1 MAPVAEPPKVKK
13 PKFALTRKQLHAA
26 EAAAAAGTAA
36 AAAAPAQS
44 AAPAPVA
51 AAAPAAPAPPKVKK
65 PKFALTRKQL
75 HAAEAAA
82 AGTAAA
88 GAAVAAAPAPPQP
101 APAAAPPKV
110 KKPKFA
116 LTRKQL
122 HAAEAAAAGTAV
134 AAAPTAAPA
143 PPKAKKP
150 KFALTRKQ
158 LHAAEAAAAATAAA
172 AAVAPTAPPAD
183 PVALA
188 FQPPPP
194 GMDQTPMAAPPTEAI
209 QPSAFQSVV
218 SAPSGD
224 PTDAPGAAD
233 IVFAST
239 GAKSSRRTVVLL
251 VVLLVVVVAAG
262 AGYLITKKNNTT
274 TAPPVAPIP
283 GATTAT
289 ALAASINLRLTDLP
303 AGWTQSP
310 PAQAVVRP
318 PVAPAA
324 AQAAAT
330 NAMASC
336 LSSSYAVVSG
346 LFGSGSLPGQTSLVQ
361 SPMFQS
367 GAGSSFQMASRTTAL
382 ASAGQV
388 QALDAVFTNPKFDSC
403 YTQYQSSL
411 VQAAAPG
418 ATASV
423 QPVTLTSP
431 TGVQSYGMVTTY
443 TVPNAGTEV
452 VGDAYLLG
460 GRVVSVIQPSTNG
473 AAIPASVFA
482 PAFNAV
488 ASRVA
493 ASAS

>member
-1 MAPVAEPPKVKK
+1 MAPATP
-13 PKFALTRKQLHAA
+13 
-26 EAAAAAGTAA
+26 
-36 AAAAPAQS
+36 
-44 AAPAPVA
+44 
-51 AAAPAAPAPPKVKK
+51 AAPAAPKVKK

-82 AGTAAA
+82 AGTA
-88 GAAVAAAPAPPQP
+88 VAAAPAPPQAAA
-101 APAAAPPKV
+101 APAAPAAPKV

-134 AAAPTAAPA
+134 AAAPTTPAAAPA
-143 PPKAKKP
+143 APKVKKP

-158 LHAAEAAAAATAAA
+158 LHAAEAAAAGTAVAAT
-172 AAVAPTAPPAD
+172 VAPTAPPAD

-194 GMDQTPMAAPPTEAI
+194 VMDQTPMAAPPAEAI

-239 GAKSSRRTVVLL
+239 GAKSSRRSVVLL
-251 VVLLVVVVAAG
+251 VVLLVVVVAVG
-262 AGYLITKKNNTT
+262 AGYFISKKNNTT
-274 TAPPVAPIP
+274 TAPPVPVS

-336 LSSSYAVVSG
+336 LSSSFAVVSG
-346 LFGSGSLPGQTSLVQ
+346 LFAAGSLPGQTSLVQ

-367 GAGSSFQMASRTTAL
+367 AAGSSFQMASRTTAL
-382 ASAGQV
+382 ASPGQV
-388 QALDAVFTNPKFDSC
+388 QALDAVFTNPKFASC
-403 YTQYQSSL
+403 YQQYETSL

-482 PAFNAV
+482 PAYNAV